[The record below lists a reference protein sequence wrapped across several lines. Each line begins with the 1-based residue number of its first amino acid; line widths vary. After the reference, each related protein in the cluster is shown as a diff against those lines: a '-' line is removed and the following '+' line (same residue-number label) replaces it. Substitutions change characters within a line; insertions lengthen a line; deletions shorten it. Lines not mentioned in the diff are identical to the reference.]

1 MKVDPTELR
10 ALAASMDKIS
20 GEIAALKVSTTVNAL
35 SAALPGSTVTDAC
48 TTAGATIEAGWLR
61 MAQRGKAISNIA
73 KGGAANYEV
82 TDTDF
87 QASLKKLGGGQ

>member
-10 ALAASMDKIS
+10 ALATSMDKVS
-20 GEIAALKVSTTVNAL
+20 GSIGALKARAKTDTL

-48 TTAGATIEAGWLR
+48 TTAGANIEAGWLR
-61 MAQRGKAISNIA
+61 IAQRCKAIANIA

-87 QASLKKLGGGQ
+87 RDSLKKLGGAQ

>member
-20 GEIAALKVSTTVNAL
+20 GEIGALKVRTTTDAL
-35 SAALPGSTVTDAC
+35 SAALPGSTVTAAC
-48 TTAGATIEAGWLR
+48 ATAGANIEAGWLR

-82 TDTDF
+82 TDQDF
-87 QASLKKLGGGQ
+87 RDSLKKLGGGQ